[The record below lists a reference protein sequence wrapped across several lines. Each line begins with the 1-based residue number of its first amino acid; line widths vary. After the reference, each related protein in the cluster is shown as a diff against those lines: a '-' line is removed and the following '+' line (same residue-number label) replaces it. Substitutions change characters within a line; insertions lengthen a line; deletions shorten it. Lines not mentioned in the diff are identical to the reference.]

1 MANRLRNI
9 EIKRDVLNQRKYYKN
24 VEYPSI
30 PVSMEDIYII
40 SKMGDR
46 LDLLANDFYN
56 DPHLWWVISKANP
69 GKVKRDSFFIDPGLQ
84 IRIPTDIQGIYKS
97 FDKINK

>member
-9 EIKRDVLNQRKYYKN
+9 EIKRDVLNQKKYYKN

-30 PVSMEDIYII
+30 PLSVEDVYII

-56 DPHLWWVISKANP
+56 DSHLWWVISKANP
-69 GKVKRDSFFIDPGLQ
+69 GKIKRDSFFIDPGLQ
-84 IRIPTDIQGIYKS
+84 IRIPTNIQGVKKL